1 MYQNNQPPEIII
13 YPSFNAFR
21 YSFHVHA
28 LRALFGDQRIRY
40 SAKEFPSLSSHS
52 LPIIVRWPAGDIKI
66 YISAGDGPGYD
77 LTALEWCDI
86 YAKRTLMDDQMPE
99 QFSSRIIPM
108 GPHFGIRSWGIFNTL
123 RMAVQNYL
131 AQEHHQ
137 MKFKDH
143 LWYYLKQYLYRLP
156 EKEFVPGQSR
166 SDFVFY
172 ASTLYP
178 SHPGYNQ
185 FRVAFIEACRAND
198 RLHFEGGLIRT
209 DNYRV
214 PEYEHIT
221 ITKYYPVAEWI
232 QKEKESALGFWAPG
246 DQGAMTLKMGEF
258 LALGKAIIA
267 VPIRQEQLP
276 SPLVHGEH
284 VHFVDG
290 SLEGMKVAVQLLI
303 TNHEYRQKLERNAR
317 KYYEEWV
324 APAQAVRRFIHE
336 ACQRVGVTCEGI

>member
-1 MYQNNQPPEIII
+1 MNSRNRPVEIIV
-13 YPSFNAFR
+13 YPGFNAFR
-21 YSFHVHA
+21 YSFYVHA
-28 LRALFGDQRIRY
+28 LRALFSDRSICF
-40 SAKEFPSLSSHS
+40 SAKEFPPFKSHS
-52 LPIIVRWPAGDIKI
+52 LPVIVRWPAGEVKI
-66 YISAGDGPGYD
+66 YVSAGDGPGYD
-77 LTALEWCDI
+77 LPALEWCDV
-86 YAKRTLMDDQMPE
+86 YAKRTLMNE
-99 QFSSRIIPM
+99 QIPQQFVSKIIPM
-108 GPHFGIRSWGIFNTL
+108 GPHFGIRTWGIFDTL
-123 RMAVQNYL
+123 RMALRNYL
-131 AQEHHQ
+131 AQDHHE

-156 EKEFVPGQSR
+156 EEEFKPGRSR
-166 SDFVFY
+166 DNFVFY

-185 FRVAFIEACRAND
+185 FRVAFIEACRATEGIQ
-198 RLHFEGGLIRT
+198 FEGGLIRT
-209 DNYRV
+209 DNFRV

-290 SLEGMKVAVQLLI
+290 SLEEMKAAVHLL
-303 TNHEYRQKLERNAR
+303 TTDHAYRQKLERNAR

-324 APAQAVRRFIHE
+324 APAQAMRRFIRE
-336 ACQRVGVTCEGI
+336 GCQRVGIACGEI